1 MTDQVPGKLHGFGLL
16 LSAGGATSKEYVAS
30 KEKTWKN
37 VEVLQSSYGDDGEA
51 TACLSQVPT
60 GSSLFSDLIT
70 PTVAKIHTA
79 KQEFSYEENV
89 NTEEEDVDAV
99 DCDRGSPIILATRPT
114 EFYNLQ
120 SLQ

>member
-1 MTDQVPGKLHGFGLL
+1 MAFELLITSHKL
-16 LSAGGATSKEYVAS
+16 
-30 KEKTWKN
+30 
-37 VEVLQSSYGDDGEA
+37 Q
-51 TACLSQVPT
+51 ACLSQVPT

-120 SLQ
+120 SLQWSNMHKIQSTTTKEKDMNWY